1 MIPSPLNVPCSQ
13 VVPDWG
19 QKWLQ
24 ARLTSFYD
32 GQGQRLKVSGYIFD
46 NFDPILSDT
55 SNLSRPYIYQL
66 NEVSHLLIRWGQ
78 NHTFWGGP
86 HKFLASDSC
95 TSVEWWIVW
104 IRTKWQWQRDKK
116 GSCQIPN
123 NEILSPWKSVLSCLV
138 NSSLVSEF
146 SMRRSASGHFCFIR
160 PSISLSQDF
169 PPWPMLK
176 LAIWK

>member
-1 MIPSPLNVPCSQ
+1 MFRAAKSSPTEDKNDSKLVWHLSMMGKDSDWKY
-13 VVPDWG
+13 PDKFLIILI
-19 QKWLQ
+19 QFCPMHQ
-24 ARLTSFYD
+24 ICHVHT
-32 GQGQRLKVSGYIFD
+32 YI
-46 NFDPILSDT
+46 NWM
-55 SNLSRPYIYQL
+55 
-66 NEVSHLLIRWGQ
+66 SHLLNGWGQ

-176 LAIWK
+176 FAIWK